1 MSKLRLALAVFFLS
15 GVWWCLSNA
24 NFVFAATGPLK
35 QINFQGKVANKT
47 SGTNI
52 SDGNYSFTFKL
63 YTVSSGGAAIW
74 TETKTLTVTNGIF
87 QTLLGDTT
95 SLPGSVDFNTD
106 NIYLGVEFNSDGEMS
121 PRIRFSAVPYAF
133 NALKV
138 SGLTVTDTTGT
149 LTIPNSKTIQ
159 FADAFTTS
167 GGNPLTLTTT
177 GSTNVT
183 LPTTGTLA
191 TLTGTETLWYKTIAS
206 ATGLT
211 MEDDAWIGLG
221 ATAGRIQFDDQ
232 ATDEV
237 ILSGRI
243 GINNDTPTKALDII
257 GDTITTGDVY
267 LSQNKGFYWDTNEAS
282 LYYDGEM
289 YVNNASGNTRIGAG
303 QTLSGTT
310 IDFIR
315 SGGTVL
321 GYFITGTTNTGD
333 FSVDADT
340 FYVDASTNNVGI
352 GTTAPANM
360 LEVYGSGAAMQVYN
374 SAGNSSL
381 KFQTGLV
388 RLESDGDSLMT
399 YTNGALATKIFDTGN
414 VGIGFD
420 GTTHFKLDV
429 EGSIGPQTTA
439 THNLG
444 SATYKWNNIYGTTIY
459 QGANQVCDTSG
470 NCGGAG
476 VNYLRINLGAI
487 SPVNDTLDFLIGSNA
502 TSSAKFAFTNVNA
515 GTPTA
520 TISGN
525 LSLEVPTT
533 ANPATTYNALNG
545 GTINFR
551 TSVGGDAGLTSRL
564 YITNSGN
571 VGIGSTSPG
580 VKLDL
585 GTSYSTSI
593 PTFRT
598 GTFELQPYALNN
610 TFFTENSYY
619 NGSSWTRR
627 NTGYAEGF
635 QFFNG
640 QILFFGNDTG
650 TGNFTISYPLK
661 TDYSNSGTVAL
672 GGNINYNPAN
682 YTGASMI
689 VYGTGNVA
697 IGTTDP
703 RALLDMAG
711 SASSSGTL
719 SFRGTTDPKINAL
732 NGENLGIR
740 FSPGGDAGLTERIT
754 ILNNGN
760 LGIGSTN
767 PTSLLHV
774 HGTNPSVYIS
784 DSTDNGTPAIVF
796 NENTTF
802 NAARLYHTG
811 DYTTGYL
818 EIEDYS
824 SSWTNTGLVIK
835 QSNVG
840 IGTTAPNST
849 FSVYN
854 ANESTTLTNFTQALT
869 ASGLNIV
876 TDYTANAYTPGLFW
890 STQND
895 NATKPKA
902 GIWLLEAA
910 GGTSLYLGTSN
921 AYGTGIT
928 NTGLVINS
936 AGNVGIGTTSGN
948 QKLDVWG
955 TQRFSFDGSIYME
968 MSQGGD
974 SIFDMNS
981 ANGNLRFG
989 AQGSN
994 VEKTWYFENYAGDN
1008 ANANFFRVANNE
1020 SFAMNMA
1027 NNISG
1032 NDPDLGV
1039 VGYGGILLSYDVNN
1053 DGTESFTL
1061 RNNGGTTVM
1070 HADSVGNVGI
1080 GNNTSLSALF
1090 HSKQTTNAA
1099 GALFEFT
1106 GLTSANGVSILGG
1119 TAMTTGSNL
1128 YINGPTYVHAAA
1140 ETGKVANIL
1149 FSDNSTNTSGNSITA
1164 GLSIT
1169 PSLNTSGAGT
1179 KQIEGFRFE
1188 TPTLTA
1194 CTSGA
1199 CSVNGVSVNLAAN
1212 SDGDI
1217 TQTGLKITSA
1227 GSSSGGTVL
1236 GLDVGNITGG
1246 AATETAV
1253 RVGSGYDTD
1262 IEFVDTTPVIK
1273 AADGA
1278 TLSFSDGT
1286 NTLAA
1291 IKDQGTYAFLNISA
1305 KSTSTDPGSCAVGD
1319 VYINSADATI
1329 KACTG
1334 TNSWEALDGGG
1345 GGGGATNLTL
1355 VPEYSGATLTAN
1367 GSVTINGSMTSDVTS
1382 SSDGYKNYYQWT
1394 SAQTSLQDY
1403 TVAIRVK
1410 LPSNFS
1416 SWATSNAIVINYVT
1430 QSTSNTNNKLDIDIR
1445 NQDDTPGS
1453 SVTTSTANVSGVAGT
1468 WTTVAIDDSVI
1479 DNGAAPDWDA
1489 AGETATL
1496 LLKMYSKDSNYT
1508 RIGDIVINY
1517 TSN

>member
-15 GVWWCLSNA
+15 GVWLWLSSA

-63 YTVSSGGAAIW
+63 YTASSGGAAIW

-149 LTIPNSKTIQ
+149 LTVPNSKTIQ

-167 GGNPLTLTTT
+167 GANPLTLTTT

-191 TLTGTETLWYKTIAS
+191 TLTGVETLWYKTIAS

-211 MEDDAWIGLG
+211 MEDDAWIGIG
-221 ATAGRIQFDDQ
+221 ATGGRIQFDDQ

-243 GINNDTPTKALDII
+243 GINNDTPTKALDIV
-257 GDTITTGDVY
+257 GDTITTGDLY
-267 LSQNKGFYWDTNEAS
+267 LSQGKGFYWDTTEAA

-315 SGGTVL
+315 SSGTVL

-333 FSVDADT
+333 FSVDSDT
-340 FYVDASTNNVGI
+340 FYVDASANSVGI
-352 GTTAPANM
+352 GTTAPGNM

-374 SAGNSSL
+374 STGNSSL

-399 YTNGALATKIFDTGN
+399 YTNGSLATKIFDTGN

-420 GTTHFKLDV
+420 GTTHFKVDV

-439 THNLG
+439 SHDLG

-470 NCGGAG
+470 NCGGGG

-487 SPVNDTLDFLIGSNA
+487 SPVNDTLDFLIGANA
-502 TSSAKFAFTNVNA
+502 TNSAKFAFMNVNN
-515 GTPTA
+515 GNPTA
-520 TISGN
+520 SISGN
-525 LSLEVPTT
+525 LALAAPTGT
-533 ANPATTYNALNG
+533 NPATTYSALNG
-545 GTINFR
+545 GSINLR
-551 TSVGGDAGLTSRL
+551 TSVGGDAGATSRL
-564 YITNSGN
+564 YIANNGN
-571 VGIGSTSPG
+571 VGINTTNPGSKFDIFTAAGEYGWAHTDGTRNLSSYVSTTG
-580 VKLDL
+580 AWIGTRSNDKL
-585 GTSYSTSI
+585 
-593 PTFRT
+593 
-598 GTFELQPYALNN
+598 N
-610 TFFTENSYY
+610 FFT
-619 NGSSWTRR
+619 
-627 NTGYAEGF
+627 
-635 QFFNG
+635 
-640 QILFFGNDTG
+640 NDSAALM
-650 TGNFTISYPLK
+650 TI
-661 TDYSNSGTVAL
+661 D
-672 GGNINYNPAN
+672 
-682 YTGASMI
+682 
-689 VYGTGNVA
+689 
-697 IGTTDP
+697 
-703 RALLDMAG
+703 
-711 SASSSGTL
+711 
-719 SFRGTTDPKINAL
+719 
-732 NGENLGIR
+732 
-740 FSPGGDAGLTERIT
+740 
-754 ILNNGN
+754 
-760 LGIGSTN
+760 
-767 PTSLLHV
+767 
-774 HGTNPSVYIS
+774 
-784 DSTDNGTPAIVF
+784 
-796 NENTTF
+796 
-802 NAARLYHTG
+802 
-811 DYTTGYL
+811 TTG
-818 EIEDYS
+818 
-824 SSWTNTGLVIK
+824 
-835 QSNVG
+835 NVG
-840 IGTTAPNST
+840 IGTTA
-849 FSVYN
+849 
-854 ANESTTLTNFTQALT
+854 
-869 ASGLNIV
+869 
-876 TDYTANAYTPGLFW
+876 
-890 STQND
+890 
-895 NATKPKA
+895 
-902 GIWLLEAA
+902 
-910 GGTSLYLGTSN
+910 
-921 AYGTGIT
+921 
-928 NTGLVINS
+928 
-936 AGNVGIGTTSGN
+936 GN
-948 QKLDVWG
+948 QKLDLWG
-955 TQRFSFDGSIYME
+955 TQRFSFNGSIYME
-968 MSQGGD
+968 MSQAGD
-974 SIFDMNS
+974 SIFDMSS
-981 ANGNLRFG
+981 ANGQLRFG

-994 VEKTWYFENYAGDN
+994 TEKTWYFEDYAGTN
-1008 ANANFFRVANNE
+1008 GNANFFRVANNE

-1032 NDPDLGV
+1032 NDPDLALA
-1039 VGYGGILLSYDVNN
+1039 GYGALLLRYDNNN
-1053 DGTESFTL
+1053 DGTEGFYL
-1061 RNNGGTTVM
+1061 QQNGGTNVFV
-1070 HADSVGNVGI
+1070 ADSAGNIGV
-1080 GNNTSLSALF
+1080 GNNTALSAQL
-1090 HSKQTTNAA
+1090 HVKNTSNAA

-1106 GLTSANGVSILGG
+1106 GLTSANGVSLLGG

-1149 FSDNSTNTSGNSITA
+1149 FSDSSTNTSGNTITA

-1169 PSLNTSGAGT
+1169 PSINTSGAGT

-1212 SDGDI
+1212 SDADI

-1334 TNSWEALDGGG
+1334 TNTWEALDGG

-1382 SSDGYKNYYQWT
+1382 STDGFKNYYQWT

-1403 TVAIRVK
+1403 TVAVRVK
-1410 LPSNFS
+1410 LPANFS

-1430 QSTSNTNNKLDIDIR
+1430 QSTSNTNNKLDIDLR

-1489 AGETATL
+1489 AGETATI

-1508 RIGDIVINY
+1508 RIGDIVLNY

>member
-1 MSKLRLALAVFFLS
+1 MRRIRRLLAVPIMVGVFFVLCS
-15 GVWWCLSNA
+15 TS
-24 NFVFAATGPLK
+24 VFAATGILK
-35 QINFQGKVANKT
+35 QINFQGKVVNKT
-47 SGTNI
+47 VGTNV
-52 SDGNYSFTFKL
+52 SDGSYTFTFSI
-63 YTVSSGGAAIW
+63 YTASSGGTAVW
-74 TETKTLTVTNGIF
+74 TETKSVTVTNGIF

-95 SLPGSVDFNTD
+95 ALPGSLDFNTD
-106 NIYLGVEFNSDGEMS
+106 NLYLGINFNSDGEMS
-121 PRIRFSAVPYAF
+121 PRVRLAAVPYAL

-138 SGLTVTDTTGT
+138 AGLTVTDTTGT
-149 LTIPNSKTIQ
+149 LTIPNAKTVQ
-159 FADAFTTS
+159 FGDAFTTA
-167 GGNPLTLTTT
+167 GANPLTLTTT

-206 ATGLT
+206 VSGLT

-221 ATAGRIQFDDQ
+221 ATGGKIQFDDQ
-232 ATDEV
+232 ATDEIV
-237 ILSGRI
+237 LSGRI
-243 GINNDTPTKALDII
+243 GINNDTPTKALDIW
-257 GDTITTGDVY
+257 GDTITTGDIF
-267 LSQNKGFYWDTNEAS
+267 LSQSKGIYWDTTEAS
-282 LYYDGEM
+282 LYYDGEV
-289 YVNNASGNTRIGAG
+289 YLNNPSGNTRIGAG
-303 QTLSGTT
+303 QTLGGTT
-310 IDFIR
+310 IDFMR
-315 SGGTVL
+315 SSGTVL

-333 FSVDADT
+333 FAVDTDT
-340 FYVDASTNNVGI
+340 LYVDASANALGI
-352 GTTAPANM
+352 GTTAPGST
-360 LEVYGSGAAMQVYN
+360 LHVYGASAAIQVNNTTGN
-374 SAGNSSL
+374 SAL
-381 KFQTGLV
+381 KFESGLE
-388 RLESDGDSLMT
+388 RIESDGSSLMT
-399 YTNGALATKIFDTGN
+399 FTNGALATKIFDTGN
-414 VGIGFD
+414 VAIGFD
-420 GTTHFKLDV
+420 ATPNFKLEL
-429 EGSIGPQTTA
+429 EGSVGPHTNA

-444 SATYKWNNIYGTTIY
+444 SATYKWNSIYGTTLY

-470 NCGGAG
+470 NCPGT
-476 VNYLRINLGAI
+476 NYLRLNLGTL
-487 SPVNDTLDFLIGSNA
+487 SPVNNTLDFLIGSNA

-525 LSLEVPTT
+525 LSLEVPTG

-545 GTINFR
+545 GTINLR
-551 TSVGGDAGLTSRL
+551 TSVGGDGGLTSRL
-564 YITNSGN
+564 FINNAGN
-571 VGIGSTSPG
+571 VGIGSTNPG

-585 GTSYSTSI
+585 GTAYSTSI
-593 PTFRT
+593 STFRT

-610 TFFTENSYY
+610 TFLAENSYY
-619 NGSSWTRR
+619 NGTSWTRR

-650 TGNFTISYPLK
+650 AGNFTIGYQLK

-672 GGNINYNPAN
+672 GGNINYNPGN

-703 RALLDMAG
+703 RALLDVAG

-719 SFRGTTDPKINAL
+719 SFRGATDPKINAL
-732 NGENLGIR
+732 NGENVGIR
-740 FSPGGDAGLTERIT
+740 FSPGGDVGLTERIT

-774 HGTNPSVYIS
+774 HGASPSVYIS
-784 DSTDNGTPAIVF
+784 DSTDNGTPTIVF

-802 NAARLYHTG
+802 NAARMYHTG
-811 DYTTGYL
+811 DYLTGYL

-824 SSWTNTGLVIK
+824 SGWTNTGLVIK

-840 IGTTAPNST
+840 IGTTAPNT
-849 FSVYN
+849 TLSVYN
-854 ANESTTLTNFTQALT
+854 ANESTTLTNFTQAVT

-902 GIWLLEAA
+902 GIWLFEAA

-928 NTGLVINS
+928 NTAMVINQ

-955 TQRFSFDGSIYME
+955 TQRFSFDGTIYME
-968 MSQGGD
+968 MSQAGD

-1008 ANANFFRVANNE
+1008 ANANFFRIANNE

-1027 NNISG
+1027 NNIVG

-1039 VGYGGILLSYDVNN
+1039 VSYGNILLSYDSNN
-1053 DGTESFTL
+1053 DGTESFIL

-1070 HADSVGNVGI
+1070 HADSAGNVGV
-1080 GNNTSLSALF
+1080 GNNTSLSALL
-1090 HSKQTTNAA
+1090 HVKQTSNAA
-1099 GALFEFT
+1099 GALFDFT
-1106 GLTSANGVSILGG
+1106 GLTNANGVSINGG
-1119 TAMTTGSNL
+1119 TAMTTGSAL
-1128 YINGPTYVHAAA
+1128 YINSPTYVHAAA
-1140 ETGKVANIL
+1140 ETGKVAHIL
-1149 FSDNSTNTSGNSITA
+1149 FADNSTNTSGNSITA
-1164 GLSIT
+1164 GLT
-1169 PSLNTSGAGT
+1169 VTASLSTTGAGT
-1179 KQIEGFRFE
+1179 KQVEGFRFD

-1194 CTSGA
+1194 CTTGA
-1199 CSVNGVSVNLAAN
+1199 CTVNGVSVNLAAN
-1212 SDGDI
+1212 SDADI
-1217 TQTGLKITSA
+1217 SQTGLKITSA

-1236 GLDVGNITGG
+1236 GVDVGNITGG

-1262 IEFVDTTPVIK
+1262 IEFVDTTPIIK

-1278 TLSFSDGT
+1278 TLSFTDGT

-1305 KSTSTDPGSCAVGD
+1305 KSTSTDPGTCAIGD

-1334 TNSWEALDGGG
+1334 TNTWEALDGGG
-1345 GGGGATNLTL
+1345 SGGGPTNLTL

-1367 GSVTINGSMTSDVTS
+1367 GSATINGSMTSDVTTS
-1382 SSDGYKNYYQWT
+1382 TDGFKNYYQWT

-1403 TVAIRVK
+1403 TVAVRIK

-1416 SWATSNAIVINYVT
+1416 TWATSNAIVINYVT
-1430 QSTSNTNNKLDIDIR
+1430 QSTSNTSNKLDIDIR
-1445 NQDDTPGS
+1445 NQDDTPSS

-1479 DNGAAPDWDA
+1479 DNGVAPDWDA
-1489 AGETATL
+1489 AGETATI

-1508 RIGDIVINY
+1508 RIGDIVLNY